1 MEPENLKKVNQRKL
15 NNNGLDRIYLHDV
28 LVKIDKKD
36 IRTALKWCE
45 ENYVN
50 VFSDTS
56 GKFII
61 QSEFDL
67 AYNRPIIELYKKRY
81 GDQWLKVYNL
91 SKENNL
97 HLLESSDESSKST
110 NNYKPLSREAQD
122 FLKNCA

>member
-1 MEPENLKKVNQRKL
+1 MDK
-15 NNNGLDRIYLHDV
+15 NGFDRIYLHDV
-28 LVKIDKKD
+28 LLKINKKD
-36 IRTALKWCE
+36 IRTAIKWCE
-45 ENYVN
+45 DNDVT
-50 VFSDTS
+50 VFSDKS

-61 QSEFDL
+61 QSEFDF

-97 HLLESSDESSKST
+97 HLLESSDNSSRS
-110 NNYKPLSREAQD
+110 NNSYKPLSREAQD

>member
-1 MEPENLKKVNQRKL
+1 LE
-15 NNNGLDRIYLHDV
+15 NNGLHRIYMPDV
-28 LVKIDKKD
+28 LLKINKKD
-36 IRTALKWCE
+36 IRSAIKWCE
-45 ENYVN
+45 DNYVN
-50 VFSDTS
+50 IFSDKS

-97 HLLESSDESSKST
+97 HLFDSSDESSKI
-110 NNYKPLSREAQD
+110 NNSYKPISREAQD

>member
-1 MEPENLKKVNQRKL
+1 ME
-15 NNNGLDRIYLHDV
+15 NNGLHRIYLHDV
-28 LVKIDKKD
+28 LLKINKKD
-36 IRTALKWCE
+36 IRSAIKWCE
-45 ENYVN
+45 DNCVN
-50 VFSDTS
+50 IFSDKS

-91 SKENNL
+91 LKENNL
-97 HLLESSDESSKST
+97 HLLESSDNSSKS
-110 NNYKPLSREAQD
+110 NNSYKPLSREAQD

>member
-1 MEPENLKKVNQRKL
+1 MNK
-15 NNNGLDRIYLHDV
+15 NGFDRIYLHDV
-28 LVKIDKKD
+28 LVKINKKD

-45 ENYVN
+45 DNYVN

-61 QSEFDL
+61 ESEFEF

-97 HLLESSDESSKST
+97 HLFDSSDESSKI
-110 NNYKPLSREAQD
+110 NNSYKPISREAQD
-122 FLKNCA
+122 LLKNCA

>member
-1 MEPENLKKVNQRKL
+1 MQLD
-15 NNNGLDRIYLHDV
+15 NNGFNRIYLQDV
-28 LVKIDKKD
+28 LLKINKKD
-36 IRTALKWCE
+36 IRTAIKWCDD
-45 ENYVN
+45 NH
-50 VFSDTS
+50 VFVYSDKS

-67 AYNRPIIELYKKRY
+67 ACNRPIIESYKKRY

-97 HLLESSDESSKST
+97 HLLESSDDPSKSN

-122 FLKNCA
+122 FLKKCA

>member
-1 MEPENLKKVNQRKL
+1 LDNK
-15 NNNGLDRIYLHDV
+15 GLDRIYLHDV
-28 LVKIDKKD
+28 LMKIDKKD

-45 ENYVN
+45 DNYVN

-97 HLLESSDESSKST
+97 HLLESSNDSSKSI
-110 NNYKPLSREAQD
+110 NSYKPLSREAQD

>member
-1 MEPENLKKVNQRKL
+1 M

-28 LVKIDKKD
+28 LSKINKKD
-36 IRTALKWCE
+36 IRSAIKWCDD
-45 ENYVN
+45 NFVN

-61 QSEFDL
+61 KSEFEM

-97 HLLESSDESSKST
+97 HLLESSDNSSNKT

-122 FLKNCA
+122 FLRKCA